1 MKKVLFAASEGNPFI
16 KTGGLADVVGALPK
30 YLDKGKFDVRV
41 ILPKYLCIPQEE
53 RQKMS
58 HVTEFYADMPRGK
71 EYIGIDKVKVEGI
84 TYYFIDNEHYFAG
97 DRPYHEV
104 FEDVNKFAFFSRAVL
119 ASLPKIRF
127 KADII
132 HCHDWQA
139 ALIPVFLKEFYGE
152 DPYLRKTKTV
162 LTIHNQ
168 KFQGRWRIDDIENC
182 RDLPA
187 DCRYKAMEAYH
198 ETNFLKAG
206 VLYADRVTTVSATYA
221 EEIQTP
227 AGGEGLDGVMR
238 EASGKLSGIV
248 NGIDIEEYNPMA
260 DALLPASFSEKR
272 IAGKKKDKKALQ
284 RELGLRQDDSAML
297 IGIVSRLT
305 EQKGFDLV
313 NRIMEEMLNTMN
325 VQVAILG
332 TGEARFEESFCYFG
346 RKYADRV
353 SATVGYSEEC
363 AHKIYG
369 GADAFLM
376 PSQFEPC
383 GLSQL
388 ISMRYGTVPIVRETG
403 GLKDTVEAYNEIWQT
418 GTGFSFA
425 NYDAGEMLM
434 IIRYAYDVFQ
444 NHPKEWRMMM
454 KRCMKADHSWQ
465 SSAGKYEELYLDL
478 QKKGSVRT
486 K

>member
-1 MKKVLFAASEGNPFI
+1 MKKILFAASEGNPFI

-30 YLDKGKFDVRV
+30 YLNSRKFDVRV
-41 ILPKYLCIPQEE
+41 ILPKYLCISASD
-53 RQKMS
+53 RKKMS
-58 HVTEFYADMPRGK
+58 HVTEFYADMPRGR
-71 EYIGIDKVKVEGI
+71 EYIGIDKAEVEGI

-97 DRPYHEV
+97 DAPYNQI
-104 FEDVNKFAFFSRAVL
+104 FEDVNKFAFYSRAVL
-119 ASLPKIRF
+119 ASLKELDFCP
-127 KADII
+127 DII

-139 ALIPVFLKEFYGE
+139 ALVPVFLKEFYGS
-152 DPYLRKTKTV
+152 DPFFQNTKTV
-162 LTIHNQ
+162 MTIHNQ

-187 DCRYKAMEAYH
+187 DCRYKAMEAYK

-206 VLYADRVTTVSATYA
+206 ILYADRVTTVSETYA
-221 EEIQTP
+221 EEIKFP
-227 AGGEGLDGVMR
+227 EGGEGLEGVLR
-238 EASGKLSGIV
+238 EVSCKLSGIV
-248 NGIDIEEYNPMA
+248 NGIDYEEYNPMKDSMLA
-260 DALLPASFSEKR
+260 EPFGLR
-272 IAGKKKDKKALQ
+272 NITRKKKNKEMLQ
-284 RELGLRQDDSAML
+284 KELGLKQDSGAML
-297 IGIVSRLT
+297 LGIVSRLT

-313 NRIMEEMLNTMN
+313 NYIMEEMLNTMN

-332 TGEARFEESFCYFG
+332 TGEDRFQNSFRYFQD
-346 RKYADRV
+346 KYQGQL
-353 SATVGYSEEC
+353 SATIGYSEEL

-388 ISMRYGTVPIVRETG
+388 ISMRYGTIPIVRETG

-425 NYDAGEMLM
+425 NYDAKEMLK

-444 NHPKEWRMMM
+444 NHPKDWRLMM
-454 KRCMKADHSWQ
+454 KRCMKKDHSWQ
-465 SSAGKYEELYLDL
+465 NSAKKYEKLYQELV
-478 QKKGSVRT
+478 G
-486 K
+486 

>member
-1 MKKVLFAASEGNPFI
+1 MRKILFAASEGNPFI

-30 YLDKGKFDVRV
+30 YLDCKKFDVRV
-41 ILPKYLCIPQEE
+41 ILPKYLCIPEE
-53 RQKMS
+53 ARQKLS

-71 EYIGIDKVKVEGI
+71 EYIGIDKVKVDGI

-97 DRPYHEV
+97 DSPYHEI
-104 FEDVNKFAFFSRAVL
+104 FQDVNKFAFYSRAVL
-119 ASLPKIRF
+119 ASLPKIKF
-127 KADII
+127 SPDII

-139 ALIPVFLKEFYGE
+139 ALIPVFLKEFYGQ
-152 DPYLRKTKTV
+152 DSFYQKTKTV

-182 RDLPA
+182 RDLSK

-198 ETNFLKAG
+198 DTNFLKAG
-206 VLYADRVTTVSATYA
+206 VIYADKVTTVSETYA
-221 EEIQTP
+221 QEIQTP

-238 EASGKLSGIV
+238 EASGKLVGIV
-248 NGIDIEEYNPMA
+248 NGIDVEEYDPMT
-260 DALLPASFSEKR
+260 DTALAASFGVRRMS
-272 IAGKKKDKKALQ
+272 GKKKDKKALQ
-284 RELGLRQDDSAML
+284 RELGLGQDSSAML

-313 NRIMEEMLNTMN
+313 NRIMEEMMNTMN
-325 VQVAILG
+325 VQVAVLG
-332 TGEARFEESFCYFG
+332 TGEDRFQKSFQYFAG
-346 RKYADRV
+346 KYAGRV
-353 SATVGYSEEC
+353 SATIGYSEER

-403 GLKDTVEAYNEIWQT
+403 GLNDTVEAYNEIWQT

-425 NYDAGEMLM
+425 NYDAQEMLM
-434 IIRYAYDVFQ
+434 IIRYAYDVFM

-454 KRCMKADHSWQ
+454 KRCMNADHSWQ
-465 SSAGKYEELYLDL
+465 NSAGKYEKMYLDL
-478 QKKGSVRT
+478 LG
-486 K
+486 

>member
-1 MKKVLFAASEGNPFI
+1 MKKILFAASEGNPFI

-41 ILPKYLCIPQEE
+41 ILPKYLCIPQDI

-71 EYIGIDKVKVEGI
+71 EYIGIDKAKVEGI

-104 FEDVNKFAFFSRAVL
+104 FEDVNKFAFYSRAVL
-119 ASLPKIRF
+119 AGLPKIRF
-127 KADII
+127 RADII

-139 ALIPVFLKEFYGE
+139 AMIPVFLKEFYGQ
-152 DPYLRKTKTV
+152 DPYFQKTRTV

-168 KFQGRWRIDDIENC
+168 KFQGRWKIDDIENC
-182 RDLPA
+182 RDLPP
-187 DCRYKAMEAYH
+187 DCRYRAMEAYH

-206 VLYADRVTTVSATYA
+206 ILYADRVTTVSATYA
-221 EEIQTP
+221 EEIQSQ

-238 EASGKLSGIV
+238 EVADKLSGIV
-248 NGIDIEEYNPMA
+248 NGIDNEEYNPMT
-260 DALLPASFSEKR
+260 DPMLPASFGEKR
-272 IAGKKKDKKALQ
+272 ISGKKKDKEELQ
-284 RELGLRQDDSAML
+284 RELGLRQDGSAML

-313 NRIMEEMLNTMN
+313 NYIMEEMLNTMN

-332 TGEARFEESFCYFG
+332 TGEERYQESFCYFG
-346 RKYADRV
+346 QKYADRV
-353 SATVGYSEEC
+353 SVTIGYSEEC

-369 GADAFLM
+369 GADVFLM

-403 GLKDTVEAYNEIWQT
+403 GLKDTVEPYNEIWQT

-465 SSAGKYEELYLDL
+465 SSARKYEKLYLD
-478 QKKGSVRT
+478 V
-486 K
+486 

>member
-1 MKKVLFAASEGNPFI
+1 M
-16 KTGGLADVVGALPK
+16 VGALPK
-30 YLDKGKFDVRV
+30 YLDSKKFDVRI
-41 ILPKYLCIPQEE
+41 ILPKYMCISWQDK
-53 RQKMS
+53 QKLS

-84 TYYFIDNEHYFAG
+84 TYYFLDNEHYFAG
-97 DRPYHEV
+97 DSPYNQI
-104 FEDVNKFAFFSRAVL
+104 FQDVNKFAFYSRAVL
-119 ASLPKIRF
+119 ACLPEIKF
-127 KADII
+127 CPDII

-139 ALIPVFLKEFYGE
+139 ALIPVFLKEFYGN
-152 DPYLRKTKTV
+152 DAYYRDIKTI

-182 RDLPA
+182 EDLPA

-206 VLYADRVTTVSATYA
+206 ILYADRVTTVSETYA
-221 EEIQTP
+221 QEIQTP

-238 EASGKLSGIV
+238 QVSGKLSGIV
-248 NGIDIEEYNPMA
+248 NGIDNADYDPMT
-260 DALLPASFSEKR
+260 DEILPASFGIKSMS
-272 IAGKKKDKKALQ
+272 GKKKNKRALQ
-284 RELGLRQDDSAML
+284 RELGLKQDDSAML
-297 IGIVSRLT
+297 IGVVSRLT
-305 EQKGFDLV
+305 EQKGFALV
-313 NRIMEEMLNTMN
+313 NQIMEEMLNTMN

-332 TGEARFEESFCYFG
+332 TGEDRYQDSFRYFDW
-346 RKYADRV
+346 KYADRV
-353 SATVGYSEEC
+353 CATIGYREER

-388 ISMRYGTVPIVRETG
+388 ISMRYGTIPIVRETG

-434 IIRYAYDVFQ
+434 IIRYAYDVFT

-465 SSAGKYEELYLDL
+465 RSAGKYETLYRELL
-478 QKKGSVRT
+478 G
-486 K
+486 

>member
-1 MKKVLFAASEGNPFI
+1 MKKILFAASEGNPFI

-30 YLDKGKFDVRV
+30 YLDSGKFDVRI
-41 ILPKYLCIPQEE
+41 ILPKYMCISWHET
-53 RQKMS
+53 QKLS
-58 HVTEFYADMPRGK
+58 RVTEFYADMPRGR
-71 EYIGIDKVKVEGI
+71 EYIGIEKAKVEGI
-84 TYYFIDNEHYFAG
+84 TYYFLDNEHYFAG
-97 DRPYHEV
+97 DSPYNQI
-104 FEDVNKFAFFSRAVL
+104 FQDVNKFAFFSRAVL
-119 ASLPKIRF
+119 ACLPKIKF
-127 KADII
+127 CPDII

-139 ALIPVFLKEFYGE
+139 ALIPVFLKEFYGN
-152 DPYLRKTKTV
+152 DKYYRKIKTI

-182 RDLPA
+182 RDLPV

-206 VLYADRVTTVSATYA
+206 ILYADRVTTVSETYA
-221 EEIQTP
+221 QEIQSP

-238 EASGKLSGIV
+238 QVSAKLSGIV
-248 NGIDIEEYNPMA
+248 NGIDNEDYDPMT
-260 DALLPASFSEKR
+260 DELLPASFGIKS
-272 IAGKKKDKKALQ
+272 IAGKKKNKKALQ
-284 RELGLRQDDSAML
+284 RELGLKQDNSAML

-305 EQKGFDLV
+305 EQKGFALV
-313 NRIMEEMLNTMN
+313 NEIMEEMLNTMN

-332 TGEARFEESFCYFG
+332 TGEDRFQNSFRYFG
-346 RKYADRV
+346 WKYADRV
-353 SATVGYSEEC
+353 SATIGYREDR

-388 ISMRYGTVPIVRETG
+388 ISMRYGTIPIVRETG

-434 IIRYAYDVFQ
+434 IIRYAWDVFA

-454 KRCMKADHSWQ
+454 KRCMKADHSWRC
-465 SSAGKYEELYLDL
+465 SAGKYEELYQELL
-478 QKKGSVRT
+478 G
-486 K
+486 

>member
-1 MKKVLFAASEGNPFI
+1 MKKILFAASEGNPFI

-41 ILPKYLCIPQEE
+41 ILPKYLCIPQEI

-71 EYIGIDKVKVEGI
+71 EYIGIDKAKVEGI

-97 DRPYHEV
+97 ASPYHEV
-104 FEDVNKFAFFSRAVL
+104 FEDVNKFAFYSRAVL
-119 ASLPKIRF
+119 ASLSKIRF
-127 KADII
+127 RADII

-139 ALIPVFLKEFYGE
+139 ALIPVFLKEFYGQ
-152 DPYLRKTKTV
+152 DPYFKKTKTI

-182 RDLPA
+182 RDLPP
-187 DCRYKAMEAYH
+187 DCRYRAMEAYH

-206 VLYADRVTTVSATYA
+206 ILYADRVTTVSATYA
-221 EEIQTP
+221 EEIQSQ

-238 EASGKLSGIV
+238 KVSDKLSGIV
-248 NGIDIEEYNPMA
+248 NGIDNEEYNPMT
-260 DALLPASFSEKR
+260 DPMLPASFGDKR
-272 IAGKKKDKKALQ
+272 ISGKKKVKKELQ
-284 RELGLRQDDSAML
+284 RELGLREDNSAML

-313 NRIMEEMLNTMN
+313 NHIMEEMLNTMN

-332 TGEARFEESFCYFG
+332 TGEERYQESFRYFG
-346 RKYADRV
+346 QKYADRV
-353 SATVGYSEEC
+353 SATIGYSEEC

-465 SSAGKYEELYLDL
+465 SSAGNYEKLYQEL
-478 QKKGSVRT
+478 
-486 K
+486 

>member
-1 MKKVLFAASEGNPFI
+1 MRKILFAASEGNPFI

-30 YLDKGKFDVRV
+30 YLDRKQFDVRV
-41 ILPKYLCIPQEE
+41 ILPKYLCISKEVT
-53 RQKMS
+53 QKLS

-71 EYIGIDKVKVEGI
+71 EYIGIEKVKAEGI

-97 DRPYHEV
+97 DSPYNEIYQ
-104 FEDVNKFAFFSRAVL
+104 DVNKFAFFCRAVL
-119 ASLPKIRF
+119 ASLPKMKF
-127 KADII
+127 CPDII
-132 HCHDWQA
+132 HCHDWQT
-139 ALIPVFLKEFYGE
+139 ALLPVFLKEFYGN
-152 DPYLRKTKTV
+152 DKYFSKIRTI

-182 RDLPA
+182 SDLPA

-206 VLYADRVTTVSATYA
+206 ILYADRVTTVSETYA
-221 EEIQTP
+221 QEIQTSV
-227 AGGEGLDGVMR
+227 GGEGLDGVMR
-238 EASGKLSGIV
+238 QISGKLSGIV
-248 NGIDIEEYNPMA
+248 NGIDNEEYDPMT
-260 DALLPASFSEKR
+260 DPTLPVSFGIKS
-272 IAGKKKDKKALQ
+272 IAGKKKNKKALQ
-284 RELGLRQDDSAML
+284 QELGLKQDNSAML

-305 EQKGFDLV
+305 EQKGFALV
-313 NRIMEEMLNTMN
+313 NQIMEEMMNTMN
-325 VQVAILG
+325 VQVAVLG
-332 TGEARFEESFCYFG
+332 TGEDRFQDSFRYFDW
-346 RKYADRV
+346 KYADRV
-353 SATVGYSEEC
+353 SATIGYREER

-369 GADAFLM
+369 AADAFLM

-388 ISMRYGTVPIVRETG
+388 ISMRYGTIPIVRETG

-444 NHPKEWRMMM
+444 NHPKEWQMMM
-454 KRCMKADHSWQ
+454 KRCMKADHSWLC
-465 SSAGKYEELYLDL
+465 SAGKYEKLYRDL
-478 QKKGSVRT
+478 LG
-486 K
+486 